1 MSFVSQPVPL
11 ASLRDLPETS
21 LRACRM
27 LLGARLA
34 AVGALVGRSTVS
46 GRARLVQMG
55 TSSVTGMEP
64 GPYPVGVTT
73 KQFDDHSRK
82 DPTSGGPRRLQ
93 TEIWYPAAAEAANLP
108 PGRYSDYLGRGAIP
122 GSIAAAEE
130 SDAIGT

>member
-1 MSFVSQPVPL
+1 MTFTPPTQTCQ
-11 ASLRDLPETS
+11 TS
-21 LRACRM
+21 VCLRM
-27 LLGARLA
+27 LLGRLA

-73 KQFDDHSRK
+73 MQFDDHSRT

-93 TEIWYPAAAEAANLP
+93 TEVWH
-108 PGRYSDYLGRGAIP
+108 GLG
-122 GSIAAAEE
+122 S
-130 SDAIGT
+130 

>member
-1 MSFVSQPVPL
+1 
-11 ASLRDLPETS
+11 
-21 LRACRM
+21 M

-34 AVGALVGRSTVS
+34 AVGALVGRSTVN

-55 TSSVTGMEP
+55 ISSVTGMEP

-130 SDAIGT
+130 SDAIGTSP